1 MSHFFFSSNNNI
13 KEINNFIVGLYLY
26 MKIIPACITLV
37 FVIIDTQALQRIT
50 FFVLF
55 CFVLSNLKESQ
66 VSQHEKT
73 DTSWLIIP

>member
-1 MSHFFFSSNNNI
+1 
-13 KEINNFIVGLYLY
+13 

-55 CFVLSNLKESQ
+55 CFVKLKRKSSESTRENEYKL
-66 VSQHEKT
+66 VDNPLGDIGTGFHSAWTKLT
-73 DTSWLIIP
+73 TA